1 MVQIISIA
9 DLDRIDLKILDALS
23 EDGRVSWRDLADQ
36 VGLSLTPVLRR
47 VKRLED
53 AGVIKGYGARLDET
67 RLHGSMNAFVSV
79 TLAGHTTENI
89 VHFETE
95 VLKLPQVMGCYLM
108 TGDFDF
114 LLRVVARDMNEYEQ
128 IIVKG
133 VSKIKGV
140 AKISSNF
147 AFRTV
152 IERRGASAGRKS

>member
-1 MVQIISIA
+1 
-9 DLDRIDLKILDALS
+9 
-23 EDGRVSWRDLADQ
+23 
-36 VGLSLTPVLRR
+36 
-47 VKRLED
+47 
-53 AGVIKGYGARLDET
+53 
-67 RLHGSMNAFVSV
+67 MNAFVSV